1 MDLKLQS
8 FFVHFILNY
17 EALFTEGGEGSLEMF
32 ILQKKHILEATQNM
46 LLHFTSFFFSL
57 MIYPHMLKKRPR
69 ECILSPNCEMMTL
82 ARRSM
87 CFYV

>member
-1 MDLKLQS
+1 MHLKLQS
-8 FFVHFILNY
+8 FFIHFILNY

-32 ILQKKHILEATQNM
+32 ILQKKHILEAAQNM
-46 LLHFTSFFFSL
+46 LLHFTSFFL
-57 MIYPHMLKKRPR
+57 TNDLPPHVKKRPR
-69 ECILSPNCEMMTL
+69 ECILSPNCEVMTL